1 MERPPAEEEAAA
13 AAVAGYAAAG
23 YAAQPSFGSSS
34 EEKKDEFEP
43 PPPSSYASAPPLAK
57 KPPPPSPTRKSDRK
71 RTSTT
76 ILVNGHVI
84 KRDNN
89 YTVTGMTYVH
99 GAFASDDTTNANK
112 KPKTSKAVVGG
123 VGGLPKKQKAR
134 PPHETARL
142 SHNAML
148 RQKMTI
154 DESNR
159 LLFMKRHVDVLEPFL
174 DAKVKLLLKSDQG
187 NANQNN
193 QVEKMVAPEE
203 KILLA
208 SQPDIVT
215 TELRDYQMV
224 GLEWMVGM
232 HSKGVP
238 FILGDEM
245 GLGELYIALFVC
257 YCWMCCFVV
266 YCLGNC
272 L

>member
-1 MERPPAEEEAAA
+1 
-13 AAVAGYAAAG
+13 
-23 YAAQPSFGSSS
+23 
-34 EEKKDEFEP
+34 
-43 PPPSSYASAPPLAK
+43 
-57 KPPPPSPTRKSDRK
+57 
-71 RTSTT
+71 
-76 ILVNGHVI
+76 VI

-99 GAFASDDTTNANK
+99 GAFASDDITNDNK
-112 KPKTSKAVVGG
+112 KHKTSTKAAGG
-123 VGGLPKKQKAR
+123 AAGLPKKQKAR

-174 DAKVKLLLKSDQG
+174 DAKVKALLKSDQG
-187 NANQNN
+187 NAT

-245 GLGELYIALFVC
+245 GLGELYIIVCVFLLDVLF
-257 YCWMCCFVV
+257 CCVL
-266 YCLGNC
+266 LGESSLIC
-272 L
+272 THFAY